1 MPLSAGTRLGSYEIL
16 ALIGVGG
23 MGEVYRARE
32 TKLKRDVALKVLPE
46 AFARDPDRMARFQRE
61 AQLLASLNHPNIA
74 HLYGIEERALV
85 MELVEGPTLPCPVP
99 VETALSYAK
108 QIADALEYAHE
119 KGVVHRDLKPA
130 NIKITPEGLSGGMV
144 KVLDFGLAKAV
155 DDPLPSAD
163 PSNSPTLTL
172 GATRVGMILGTAA
185 YMSPEQASGHPVD
198 RRADIWSFGAV
209 LYEMLAGKRAFPGE
223 SAADTL
229 ATVLKLDPDWDALPA
244 ETPASI
250 RKLLRRCLTKDRKQ
264 RLQAI
269 GEARIAL
276 ENPDPPQVSG
286 TGHRFLWPVLPAL
299 AAALTLALAALAF
312 IHFREKPPAAP
323 VQRFEIAAPT
333 GPSPSYP
340 ILSPDG
346 SRLLFTAPGP
356 SGASLLWLRPLD
368 SLEARPLN
376 GTEGNNGIP
385 FWSPDS
391 RQIVFAAGGK
401 LKKIDAAGGS
411 TQTLCDAGYGF
422 GGFWTPDGKIV
433 FSALSPTGPPDLF
446 EVPEA
451 GGTASPL
458 PGVDRSVR
466 EFRGLPVLLPD
477 GRHFVYMR
485 QPASTLAVYLG
496 SLDAKPG
503 DSKKLLTNA
512 ALFAYEPSPDDPG
525 LGYLL
530 FQGDIITVRSSP
542 VGTLMAQPFDLRKL
556 EITGEPVLL
565 VDRVSF
571 ASASRTGILVYQAYA
586 GTGGDQLTLF
596 DPKGSALQTI
606 GAPGRYQRIFFSPDG
621 THIAAGRSDQNPA
634 TLWMFDLTRG
644 LGTRFISDPA
654 GSEFPAWSPD
664 GSRVAFMSPRGGKQN
679 LYQRLSNGG
688 GEDELLLKSDQRK
701 IPIVWSRDGRFLV
714 IGEGGSVDATASVL
728 HFDSQGHAAGDPVLF
743 VRKGLGIDEQFSPD
757 PTGPPHWTAYQSN
770 RSGRYEIYLLPFD
783 PNSPTGAPATAGE
796 WQVSTGGGSV
806 PRWNPNGKELFFL
819 APDGTLMVAD
829 LTGNPKS
836 PTGLPKP
843 LFKPKGL
850 SAAVADW
857 DISPDGKKFLFP
869 IPVAAGTT
877 AQPFTVVLNWT
888 SLLKK

>member
-1 MPLSAGTRLGSYEIL
+1 
-16 ALIGVGG
+16 
-23 MGEVYRARE
+23 MGEVYRARD

-46 AFARDPDRMARFQRE
+46 AFARDPDRMARFQRQ

-99 VETALSYAK
+99 VQTALNYAK
-108 QIADALEYAHE
+108 QIAAALEYAHE

-130 NIKITPEGLSGGMV
+130 NIKITPEGPSGSMV

-155 DDPLPSAD
+155 DDPLPSPGAFPGD
-163 PSNSPTLTL
+163 ASNSPTLTL

-250 RKLLRRCLTKDRKQ
+250 AKLLRRCLAKDRKQ

-276 ENPDPPQVSG
+276 EHPDSPQVSG
-286 TGHRFLWPVLPAL
+286 TGHRFLWPVWPAL
-299 AAALTLALAALAF
+299 VAALTLALAALAF
-312 IHFREKPPAAP
+312 VHFREKPPAAP
-323 VQRFEIAAPT
+323 IQRFEIAAPS
-333 GPSPSYP
+333 GPSPNP
-340 ILSPDG
+340 PAVVLSPDG

-356 SGASLLWLRPLD
+356 NGVSLLWLRPLD
-368 SLEARPLN
+368 SVEAHPLN
-376 GTEGNNGIP
+376 GTEGVNGTP

-401 LKKIDAAGGS
+401 LKKIDSAGGS
-411 TQTLCDAGYGF
+411 AQVLCDAVRVF

-433 FSALSPTGPPDLF
+433 FSASPGGPPDLF

-451 GGTASPL
+451 GGTPTPL

-466 EFRGLPVLLPD
+466 ELRAFPVLLPD

-485 QPASTLAVYLG
+485 QPAGAIPAAYLV
-496 SLDAKPG
+496 SLLDVKPGDAKPEN
-503 DSKKLLTNA
+503 SRKLLANA
-512 ALFAYEPSPDDPG
+512 QVFAYAPSPDDPN
-525 LGYLL
+525 LGYLI
-530 FQGDIITVRSSP
+530 FHGDTTMASP

-556 EITGEPVLL
+556 EITGEPVPLAG
-565 VDRVSF
+565 RVSLS
-571 ASASRTGILVYQAYA
+571 SASRTGILVYRVDT
-586 GTGGDQLTLF
+586 GSGGDQLTAF
-596 DPKGSALQTI
+596 DRQGNALQTI
-606 GAPGRYQRIFFSPDG
+606 GEPGRYLRIFFSPDG
-621 THIAAGRSDQNPA
+621 TRAVAMRVDQAP

-644 LGTRFISDPA
+644 LGSRFMSDPA
-654 GSEFPAWSPD
+654 LSDYPVFSPD
-664 GSRVAFMSPRGGKQN
+664 GSRVAFVSLRSGKPD

-688 GEDELLLKSDQRK
+688 GEDELLFKSDQTYF
-701 IPIVWSRDGRFLV
+701 PLSWSHDGRFLL
-714 IGEGGSVDATASVL
+714 IGAGSVSDGIARVL
-728 HFDSQGHAAGDPVLF
+728 RLDDKGKAAGDPFLF
-743 VRKGLGIDEQFSPD
+743 VRKGLGIDGQFSPD
-757 PTGPPHWTAYQSN
+757 PAGPPHWVAYQSN

-796 WQVSTGGGSV
+796 WQVSTGGGTI
-806 PRWNPNGKELFFL
+806 PRWNPNAKELFFL
-819 APDGTLMVAD
+819 APDGTLMAAD

-843 LFKPKGL
+843 VFKPKGL
-850 SAAVADW
+850 SALAEWAV
-857 DISPDGKKFLFP
+857 SPDGKKFLFP
-869 IPVAAGTT
+869 IPIAASTT
-877 AQPFTVVLNWT
+877 AAPFTVVLNWT